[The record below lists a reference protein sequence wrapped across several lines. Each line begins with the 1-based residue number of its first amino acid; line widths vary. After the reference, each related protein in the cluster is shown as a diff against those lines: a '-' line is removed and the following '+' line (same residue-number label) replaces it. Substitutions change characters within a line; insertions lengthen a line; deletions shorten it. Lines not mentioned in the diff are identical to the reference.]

1 MTNAEVKTLQ
11 RNLNRFVRRF
21 RLKHK
26 WLSLDGDKGPTT
38 NERIRLVKYYLGYK
52 GHPNAIVNDEFLARL
67 KHPFWRM
74 PKYNVSRADWRRG
87 GKRRKARRK
96 ALRSPKWSWLWSGSR
111 GVTNEVIFIVN
122 GRVPITSRKR
132 TETFGNPGSDH
143 HVSQVTA
150 DAVDF
155 GTVENHALKNEI
167 ARKLTNGS
175 RDSVNDFE
183 HFFIT
188 RKGRRYRIQMIAA
201 THGTGPHLH
210 VGVRRA

>member
-1 MTNAEVKTLQ
+1 MPTAQLQ
-11 RNLNRFVRRF
+11 RSLNQFIRRF

-26 WLSLDGDKGPTT
+26 WLTVDGDKGKST
-38 NERIRLVKYYLGYK
+38 NDRIKLVKYYLGYL
-52 GHPNAIVNDEFLARL
+52 GEPNSVVNDEFLARL

-74 PKYNVSRADWRRG
+74 PKFNVSRADWRRG
-87 GKRRKARRK
+87 SKRRKARRK
-96 ALRSPKWSWLWSGSR
+96 ALRSPKWSWLWGGCR
-111 GVTNEVIFIVN
+111 GVTNEVIHIVN

-143 HVSQVTA
+143 HVSQTSA

-167 ARKLTNGS
+167 SRKLGGPAT
-175 RDSVNDFE
+175 VADFQ
-183 HFFIT
+183 HFFIV